1 MQKSITL
8 LLGIWA
14 IFTTSYAQF
23 TDSFTDLDFT
33 INPTWS
39 GDQADYEVTLGMEL
53 HLNAPAVSA
62 TKYLSTPST
71 AIDNANWEFTSRID
85 VNPSGS
91 NYTDIYLVSSSA
103 DLSGSLN
110 GYFVRVG
117 GTTDEVSL
125 FKQTGTTQT
134 EIIDGIDDLVDVSMP
149 NVKVQVTRTATGDW
163 ELLADT
169 TSGFTGYV
177 SQGTIT
183 DNDFLTSAYFGVS
196 CIFTSTR
203 SDVFYFDDFV
213 VTGTAP
219 VDNFPPTIDE
229 VTVTSNTTLDVL
241 FSEAV
246 DLTTSQTLTNYSAD
260 NSIGNPTVATRDAG
274 NTALVHLTFGS
285 AFQPNVYNTLTVTG
299 VEDLAGNAISNLTEQ
314 FIYIVPAT
322 PAYRDVVINEVH
334 PDPTP
339 VVGLPEEEFIEL
351 YNASNKAFDLDGWT
365 ISDGG
370 STGTLTSYI
379 LLPGEHVILA
389 SDNNIGAFAFYTKK
403 LGVAG
408 FPGLTNSGEDLFLRD
423 TGNNMIDYMNY
434 NSSFYAG
441 TDKGDGGWTLELIN
455 PLLPCFNPSNW
466 APSTNGLGGTP
477 GEENSIYDTTA
488 DQTPPSLVEVTVLS
502 DSTIKLWFS
511 EGLDPSNLSN
521 NSFAISNGRSVSSY
535 TLSNNNDAITCE
547 IVPVLD
553 TAVIYT
559 ITIDSLYDC
568 SGNLG
573 SSSQTFVLANAPDS
587 GDLILNEILFNPYT
601 GGFDF
606 VEVYNNSNKFID
618 IFGWSISNDS
628 LYADSI
634 VDHKVLRPGDYLVLT
649 ESETNI
655 RAEYIT
661 HSPSSFLEIDDL
673 PSFNNDEG
681 EAFLFYGIGKL
692 SDHFAYDEDMHF
704 PLLKDVDGVSLER
717 LDFNRPTN
725 EEGNWHSA
733 AENIGFATP
742 GLENSQV
749 KSIDISGAEL
759 DVTPQIFSPDNDGF
773 EDILSITYKLD
784 KPGYVGSLV
793 IYDANGRLVRTLVKS
808 QTLASEGVFSWDGTS
823 DDFTK
828 ARIGTYILFFEIFNE
843 SGEIKSIKK
852 TCVVA
857 HKL

>member
-1 MQKSITL
+1 MRKSIL
-8 LLGIWA
+8 FFICSLV
-14 IFTTSYAQF
+14 IFSNGFTQF
-23 TDSFTDLDFT
+23 TDNFTDLDFT
-33 INPTWS
+33 SNPTWA
-39 GDQADYEVTLGMEL
+39 GDQTDFEVTLGMEL

-62 TKYLSTPST
+62 TKYLSTAST
-71 AIDNANWEFTSRID
+71 AINNASWEFVSRID

-91 NYTDIYLVSSSA
+91 NYTDVYLVSSSA

-117 GTTDEVSL
+117 GSTDEVSL
-125 FKQTGTTQT
+125 FKQSGTTKT
-134 EIIDGIDDLVDVSMP
+134 EIIDGVDDLLNVSMP
-149 NVKVQVTRTATGDW
+149 NVKIQVTRTATGDW
-163 ELLADT
+163 ELSADT
-169 TSGFTGYV
+169 TTGFTGYT
-177 SQGTIT
+177 SQGTVT

-219 VDNFPPTIDE
+219 VDNTPPTVDQ

-246 DLTTSQTLTNYSAD
+246 DLTTSQTLTNYSVS
-260 NSIGNPTVATRDAG
+260 NSIGNPTTAVRDGG

-285 AFQPNVYNTLTVTG
+285 AFQPNLYHTLTTSNVQ
-299 VEDLAGNAISNLTEQ
+299 DLAGNTLSVQGEQ
-314 FIYIVPAT
+314 FVYIVPAT
-322 PAYRDVVINEVH
+322 PSYRDVVINEVL

-339 VVGLPEEEFIEL
+339 AIGLPEAEFIEL
-351 YNASNKAFDLDGWT
+351 YNASNNAFDLNGWT

-379 LLPGEHVILA
+379 LLPGEYVILT
-389 SDNNIGAFAFYTKK
+389 STTNIGAFSLYQNK
-403 LGVAG
+403 LGVSG
-408 FPGLTNSGEDLFLRD
+408 FPGLTNSGEELFLRD

-466 APSTNGLGGTP
+466 APSTNSAGGTA
-477 GEENSIYDTTA
+477 GIVNAVYDTTA
-488 DQTPPSLVEVTVLS
+488 DQTPPSLVEVSVLS
-502 DSTIKLWFS
+502 DSTIKLSFS
-511 EGLDPSNLSN
+511 EGLDPANLSN
-521 NSFAISNGRSVSSY
+521 SSFTISNGKAVSSF
-535 TLSNNNDAITCE
+535 TLSNNNDVITCM
-547 IVPVLD
+547 ITPVLD

-559 ITIDSLYDC
+559 ITMDSLYDC

-573 SSSQTFVLANAPDS
+573 SSSATFVLANLPDS
-587 GDLILNEILFNPYT
+587 GDLIINEILFNPYT
-601 GGFDF
+601 GGYDF
-606 VEVYNNSNKFID
+606 VEVYNNSNKYID

-628 LYADSI
+628 LYTDSI
-634 VDHKVLRPGDYLVLT
+634 LDHKVLRPGDYLVLT

-655 RAEYIT
+655 KTEYLT
-661 HSPSSFLEIDDL
+661 HSPSSFLQIDDL

-681 EAFLFYGIGKL
+681 EVFLFYGVGNL
-692 SDHFAYDEDMHF
+692 SDQFSYDEDMHF

-725 EEGNWHSA
+725 EDGNWHSA
-733 AENIGFATP
+733 AENVGFATP

-749 KSIDISGAEL
+749 KSVEIAAAEL
-759 DVTPQIFSPDNDGF
+759 EVIPQVFSPDNDGF
-773 EDILSITYKLD
+773 EDVLSITYKLD
-784 KPGYVGSLV
+784 QPGYVGSLV
-793 IYDANGRLVRTLVKS
+793 IYDATGRVVRTLFTS
-808 QTLASEGVFSWDGTS
+808 QLLASEGVFSWDGTT
-823 DDFTK
+823 DDLTK
-828 ARIGTYILFFEIFNE
+828 ARIGSYILFFEIFNE